1 VYVAKFT
8 SYAKDDIKSL
18 SRNVRNHLREQ
29 LEKVVCVNP
38 AHCSDELT
46 GPLAGF
52 RSYHFEEY
60 RIIYKIFEHSKEIAV
75 LGIGK
80 KNADHYAEIYKNL
93 EGLAK
98 AGKLAD
104 TVLTNLRMLNSN

>member
-1 VYVAKFT
+1 VYAAKFT
-8 SYAKDDIKSL
+8 SYAKDDIKNL
-18 SRNVRNHLREQ
+18 PRNVRNRLREQ

-38 AHCSDELT
+38 ADCSVELT

-60 RIIYKIFEHSKEIAV
+60 RVIYKIFEHSKEIV
-75 LGIGK
+75 ILGIGK
-80 KNADHYAEIYKNL
+80 KNADHYTEIYKNL

-104 TVLTNLRMLNSN
+104 TVLSNIRMLNSN